1 MVEILAFAFGI
12 MYTPGPVNLIS
23 LSAGLNGQIRSTLRF
38 CAGVGCAMLVLLLI
52 FGYTG
57 ALLINKDYQL
67 FISAFGC
74 LYICYLALQITISSF
89 KPTQKNATTDQLLN
103 FKSGFVMQLLNP
115 KALVVILPIVTVQFP
130 AVQISGFAII
140 IWSILLASLA
150 FGAPSSYLLIGS
162 KLGKFIHV
170 PRYFQLFNL
179 CMSLLLFY
187 VAFDIGYHHI
197 FMKWGV

>member
-1 MVEILAFAFGI
+1 MVEILAFAFGV

-23 LSAGLNGQIRSTLRF
+23 LSAGLNGKVRSTLHF
-38 CAGVGCAMLVLLLI
+38 CAGVGCAMLLLLLI
-52 FGYTG
+52 FGYTC
-57 ALLINKDYQL
+57 ALLINRDYQL
-67 FISAFGC
+67 IISAFGC
-74 LYICYLALQITISSF
+74 LYICYLALQVAISSF
-89 KPTQKNATTDQLLN
+89 KSTQQHTTSDQLLN
-103 FKSGFVMQLLNP
+103 FKSGFIMQLLNP

-130 AVQISGFAII
+130 ALQISGFAII

-162 KLGKFIHV
+162 KLGKFIHI

-187 VAFDIGYHHI
+187 VAFDIAYNHI
-197 FMKWGV
+197 FMQWNV